1 VGIGHLLRRGL
12 AAGAAAGLAA
22 AVVLYLVVEPVIRRA
37 LVIEEARAAAEE
49 SGHAGHAHGH
59 GGHGEA
65 EAELVSR
72 GQQVVGGMLT
82 AVVIGCL
89 FGLVFA
95 VVFAR
100 VRHRLPAAT
109 DHGRAWLLAGL
120 GFFAFVLVPGVVV
133 PSNPPAVGDPE
144 TVNQRTLLY
153 VLAILV
159 AVALV
164 LGAFTLDRALASRG
178 LLASRRTA
186 IVAAGFLVACALA
199 LWALPGTPDA
209 IPGDVPPAL
218 IWDFRMASFA
228 QLGTMWAVL
237 GVMFGLLVA
246 PRTERDGRRSLVE
259 PVETA

>member
-1 VGIGHLLRRGL
+1 MGIVALLRRGL

-37 LVIEEARAAAEE
+37 LVIEDARAAADE
-49 SGHAGHAHGH
+49 SGHAGHTHSHG
-59 GGHGEA
+59 A
-65 EAELVSR
+65 EAEIVSR

-82 AVVIGCL
+82 AVVVGCL

-95 VVFAR
+95 VVFAK

-120 GFFAFVLVPGVVV
+120 GFFALVLVPGVVI
-133 PSNPPAVGDPE
+133 PSNPPAVGDAA
-144 TVNQRTLLY
+144 TVDERTLLY

-178 LLASRRTA
+178 TAPSRRTT
-186 IVAAGFLVACALA
+186 IVGAAFLVGFALVV
-199 LWALPGTPDA
+199 WVLPGSPDT

-218 IWDFRMASFA
+218 LWDFRMASFA
-228 QLGTMWAVL
+228 QLGAMWAVL
-237 GVMFGLLVA
+237 GLVFGLLVA
-246 PRTERDGRRSLVE
+246 PRGE
-259 PVETA
+259 PSRTPEPAPAETA